1 MADMFEQIRE
11 QIHEIRNI
19 VGPVDLKLAN
29 MEHQLT
35 EKTLTLE
42 SKVLGVLFRLEK
54 LEGKIS
60 DIVAGQ
66 EKITVRVK
74 GLEQRRR
81 E

>member
-1 MADMFEQIRE
+1 MADIFDQIRE

-29 MEHQLT
+29 MEHQLN
-35 EKTLTLE
+35 EKTVNLE
-42 SKVLGVLFRLEK
+42 SKLIGALFRLEK
-54 LEGKIS
+54 LESKIS

-66 EKITVRVK
+66 EKLTVRVK
-74 GLEQRRR
+74 WLEQRRK